1 MITPY
6 ICVADARAAIDWYCR
21 IFAGNVTVEPI
32 VMDDGRVGHAEVRLV
47 GDSPVMLSESF
58 PDYDVEPPDPGR
70 GTAVSLHLQ
79 VDGVA
84 AIAEAAQAA
93 GATIDRGPTTDEH
106 GTRVTLHDPFG
117 HRWMLNQGT
126 GKS

>member
-21 IFAGNVTVEPI
+21 IFAGSVTVEPI

-47 GDSPVMLSESF
+47 DGSRIMISESF
-58 PDYDVEPPDPGR
+58 PDYGVEPPDSGR
-70 GTAVSLHLQ
+70 GTPVSLHLR
-79 VDGVA
+79 VNDVGAVA
-84 AIAEAAQAA
+84 DAAKVA

-117 HRWMLNQGT
+117 HRWMLNDHD
-126 GKS
+126 